1 MTIRRHHTAQRAF
14 TLVELLVVIAII
26 GTLVGLLLPAVQ
38 AAREAARR
46 MSCSNNL
53 KNLGLACLNYVD
65 TKKHLP
71 YSVTMWG
78 WQETS
83 NPADG
88 ILGKNKGGPGYSG
101 RGWIVE
107 ILPQI
112 EQQALY
118 DRIIAAIDAS
128 DGRNFEAKTK
138 GGWGMGHVDLRDIVT
153 RQLSIL
159 TCPSDPSAMPN
170 NLLYHWFHISN
181 LNVAVTSY
189 KGVMGDNILWTG
201 ETRESGERS
210 EGSDNDLYT
219 AKDGFGSLPDC
230 HAWADK
236 QPCNGLFWRMA
247 YLDPIQLKQ
256 ITDGQSN
263 TLMIGESVASQ
274 DYHSA
279 AFFADGDWAVCS
291 LPINHFLIEG
301 QEPDEMVEKW
311 YFQRGFKS
319 LHPGGAQFVFADGS
333 VHFVQEAIN
342 HQTYRAF
349 ATRNGEEVASLE

>member
-65 TKKHLP
+65 SKKHLP

-78 WQETS
+78 WQEKDP
-83 NPADG
+83 PADG

-128 DGRNFEAKTK
+128 DGRDFLAVAK

-153 RQLSIL
+153 RQLPIL

-181 LNVAVTSY
+181 LDVAVTSY
-189 KGVMGDNILWTG
+189 KGVMGDNELWPDG
-201 ETRESGERS
+201 G
-210 EGSDNDLYT
+210 NDLYNAAT
-219 AKDGFGSLPDC
+219 GFGSEPDC
-230 HAWADK
+230 HAWADR

-291 LPINHFLIEG
+291 LPLNRFNIEG
-301 QEPDEMVEKW
+301 LDPDKMVEEW
-311 YFQRGFKS
+311 YYQRGFKS

-333 VHFVQEAIN
+333 VHFIQEDIN
-342 HQTYRAF
+342 HSTYRAY
-349 ATRNGEEVASLE
+349 ATRDRGETASLE